1 MTGTVTFPGIAA
13 RPSKARRESARTAFP
28 PRPAAADWPA
38 TRQGRDE
45 AFGRLASGIFV
56 LDNEASQERRRRALK
71 WFLDWLS
78 GQPGETWQQRWM
90 ASGADAAG
98 GNWRQEPIAW
108 QREHG
113 RESRWLR
120 AELSGALVVSV
131 CGDLVRPSLACLVAG
146 GAGKGA
152 LTRSLARTRDPE
164 GFARLQAL
172 CDADPHVSAEA
183 VSLTL
188 RRTGEIIAAK
198 GGMLAGITVG
208 DVLELMDREAEHF
221 TCPVR
226 DHKVFYRMLR
236 ELGIFGDDAPERLRA
251 FRTAGQLTPDELVDR
266 YHLQC
271 KPVRDLLVDYLRERQ
286 PAVDYTSLKMLSC
299 YLAQRFW
306 ADLEEH
312 HPGIDSLCLPA
323 EVADAWKQRQR
334 IKPQIITAPDG
345 ERTVVTAERIGYRQC
360 LTPVRAFYPDIS
372 QWAIE
377 DPARWAQ
384 WAAPC
389 PVGQEEISQRKFMR
403 HRKARMD
410 ARTRER
416 LPVLPV
422 LTRTAA
428 GRKNATARRLQAAM
442 SAPPGEIIEG
452 TGGILRRAVAPKAN
466 GRHVWAE
473 DAATGKRRNLC
484 YEEEEAFRAFAVI
497 EVLRLTGIRCEERS
511 RASSARSSSLSA
523 PSPSPRWR
531 LSALTRLPRVP
542 SLMPR
547 SRATC
552 AIGLAVSRT
561 SRTAPSR
568 KSASNFLRVSAIAVL
583 LKAMSPRYEGKPT
596 SAPVPGPT
604 QSPGIPGWR
613 RPPSQARPTRLP
625 I

>member
-1 MTGTVTFPGIAA
+1 
-13 RPSKARRESARTAFP
+13 
-28 PRPAAADWPA
+28 
-38 TRQGRDE
+38 
-45 AFGRLASGIFV
+45 
-56 LDNEASQERRRRALK
+56 
-71 WFLDWLS
+71 
-78 GQPGETWQQRWM
+78 M
-90 ASGADAAG
+90 A
-98 GNWRQEPIAW
+98 Q
-108 QREHG
+108 
-113 RESRWLR
+113 
-120 AELSGALVVSV
+120 
-131 CGDLVRPSLACLVAG
+131 
-146 GAGKGA
+146 
-152 LTRSLARTRDPE
+152 
-164 GFARLQAL
+164 
-172 CDADPHVSAEA
+172 
-183 VSLTL
+183 
-188 RRTGEIIAAK
+188 
-198 GGMLAGITVG
+198 
-208 DVLELMDREAEHF
+208 
-221 TCPVR
+221 
-226 DHKVFYRMLR
+226 
-236 ELGIFGDDAPERLRA
+236 
-251 FRTAGQLTPDELVDR
+251 GQLTVEELVGR
-266 YHLQC
+266 YRLQC
-271 KPVRDLLVDYLRERQ
+271 KPVRDLLVDYLWEGQ
-286 PAVDYTSLKMLSC
+286 PVLDYASLDSISSSLAGLFWARIEALSSGIATLRLPPEVARAWKEDLLTIKRSVTGPDGQKTVATRPRINAKDELIRVRAL
-299 YLAQRFW
+299 YLDIAQR
-306 ADLEEH
+306 ATEE
-312 HPGIDSLCLPA
+312 PG
-323 EVADAWKQRQR
+323 
-334 IKPQIITAPDG
+334 
-345 ERTVVTAERIGYRQC
+345 
-360 LTPVRAFYPDIS
+360 
-372 QWAIE
+372 
-377 DPARWAQ
+377 RWAQ
-384 WAAPC
+384 WAVPS
-389 PVGQEEISQRKFMR
+389 PVSDAEINWARER
-403 HRKARMD
+403 RRRKARMD
-410 ARTRER
+410 QRTRER